1 MHTYSFQ
8 QFFFVVVASLTFASF
23 SSTEKFFKL
32 LAVTLIP
39 FSFLPLHRSHF
50 LVKCLFSLLC
60 PSQPN
65 PHWKQNLLPPLIP
78 GKLFPAAISTWDGF
92 FPKHPQSYPVILQ
105 NHSYPVPWLDISNGQ
120 MLGSWCADSVC
131 LHAYQLFRSCFALH
145 HLSISIWC
153 LLSYSLD
160 LSSGSGD
167 HLLIFFAFC

>member
-8 QFFFVVVASLTFASF
+8 QVFFVVVASLTFASF

-65 PHWKQNLLPPLIP
+65 PHWKQNLLPPLDVSTDSRQIIP
-78 GKLFPAAISTWDGF
+78 CCHLHLGWIFPQASTELS
-92 FPKHPQSYPVILQ
+92 HYPSEPFL
-105 NHSYPVPWLDISNGQ
+105 S
-120 MLGSWCADSVC
+120 
-131 LHAYQLFRSCFALH
+131 RSLA
-145 HLSISIWC
+145 
-153 LLSYSLD
+153 
-160 LSSGSGD
+160 
-167 HLLIFFAFC
+167 